1 MNGNSSEYFA
11 QLGEVE
17 VNLLKLVKC
26 LLERRHAS
34 DECRSLTKKYKSLW
48 ISPFKNNPGFYINH
62 SCNSSAGIRDSIEI
76 VAMRDIKK
84 GEEVKF
90 DYSTSESEN
99 GWTLI
104 CQCGE
109 ENCRRLI
116 ESYELLPA
124 ELKLKYGDFTSE
136 YLRTKK

>member
-1 MNGNSSEYFA
+1 MKQGNYPWYA
-11 QLGEVE
+11 GERW
-17 VNLLKLVKC
+17 LQI
-26 LLERRHAS
+26 
-34 DECRSLTKKYKSLW
+34 DKSLW

-62 SCNSSAGIRDSIEI
+62 SCNPSAGIRGSIEI

-84 GEEVKF
+84 GEEITF
-90 DYSTSESEN
+90 DYSTSESED
-99 GWTLI
+99 GWTLV